1 MRVEDWDRVKELYIH
16 FTPLGVYVFL
26 FSLERNMTD
35 FIIYC
40 DKIWFEQTLW
50 DTVDATAHDIML
62 IKCSDDKYIVCV
74 RVDDEDDEKVCYNIL
89 FENPRPDTDE
99 HCTTWK
105 VWYDD
110 TCVDE
115 MVINTD
121 DRDCS
126 WSKPSE
132 HECKRIVWL
141 FTSEETR
148 VRIPEYNLDFTGEGE
163 DMWDMTA

>member
-1 MRVEDWDRVKELYIH
+1 
-16 FTPLGVYVFL
+16 
-26 FSLERNMTD
+26 MTD

-40 DKIWFEQTLW
+40 DKVWFEQTLW
-50 DTVDATAHDIML
+50 DTVDAAAHDIML

-74 RVDDEDDEKVCYNIL
+74 RVDDEEDEKVCYNIL

-110 TCVDE
+110 TDVDKV
-115 MVINTD
+115 VINTD
-121 DRDCS
+121 DRDSS

-148 VRIPEYNLDFTGEGE
+148 VRIPEYNLDFTDEGE
-163 DMWDMTA
+163 HMWDLTA